1 MATRLLSL
9 LFLFVPVTIWLGLTG
24 GPPLAVFVT
33 ACLAVVPLAG
43 LMGRGTEQLTHHVGP
58 GLGGLITSSFG
69 NAAELILGFIALR
82 EGHLDVVKASL
93 TGSIIGNM
101 LLVLGLAML
110 LGGWRHRE
118 LRFSRAAAESHSS
131 MMFLAVVALVI
142 PAIYAR
148 VSEHRHPEH
157 IESLSLDIAGILM
170 LTYGASLVFSLKSH
184 RDLFAPAVE
193 PDAPVDRPGEG
204 AHWSRRRSILTLLGA
219 AVGIAVVAE
228 FLVGAVEA
236 AGSALGLGDVFMG
249 VVVLALVGN
258 AAENSTAIQM
268 AVRNQMDL
276 ALGIAVGSSMQIAIF
291 VAPLLVFAGHLMG
304 TPLGLEFTI
313 LEVAAV
319 ILSVGVVTLLIRDGR
334 TNWFEGLQ
342 LLAVYAILAIAFYFI

>member
-1 MATRLLSL
+1 VFDKILNA
-9 LFLFVPVTIWLGLTG
+9 LFIFVPIAIWLGLTESS
-24 GPPLAVFVT
+24 PSSVFLVSCV
-33 ACLAVVPLAG
+33 AIIPLAG
-43 LMGRGTEQLTHHVGP
+43 LMGRGTEHLTRHVGP
-58 GLGGLITSSFG
+58 GLGGLISSSFG
-69 NAAELILGFIALR
+69 NAAELILAFIALR
-82 EGHLDVVKASL
+82 EGHIDVVKASL

-110 LGGWRHRE
+110 LGGWRHKE
-118 LRFSRAAAESHSS
+118 LHFSRAAAESNSS

-148 VSEHRHPEH
+148 VSEHKHPEH

-170 LTYGASLVFSLKSH
+170 LTYAASLVFSLKSH
-184 RDLFAPAVE
+184 RHLFKPEVE
-193 PDAPVDRPGEG
+193 PAESHHGDGPG
-204 AHWSRRRSILTLLGA
+204 WSVARSVGTLLA
-219 AVGIAVVAE
+219 AACGVAVIAE

-236 AGSALGLGDVFMG
+236 AGAALGLGDVFMG

-268 AVRNQMDL
+268 AMRNQMDL
-276 ALGIAVGSSMQIAIF
+276 ALAIAVGSSMQIAIF

-304 TPLGLEFTI
+304 RPLGLEFTI
-313 LEVAAV
+313 LEVTAV
-319 ILSVGVVTLLIRDGR
+319 MLSVGTMTLLIRDGR

-342 LLAVYAILAIAFYFI
+342 LLAVYGILAMAFYFI

>member
-1 MATRLLSL
+1 MFDKILNT
-9 LFLFVPVTIWLGLTG
+9 LFVFVPISLWLGLTG
-24 GPPLAVFVT
+24 GSPSSVFLT
-33 ACLAVVPLAG
+33 SCLAVIPLAG
-43 LMGRGTEQLTHHVGP
+43 LMGRGTEHLTRHVGP
-58 GLGGLITSSFG
+58 GLGALITSSFG
-69 NAAELILGFIALR
+69 NAAELILAFIALR
-82 EGHLDVVKASL
+82 EGHVDVVKASL

-110 LGGWRHRE
+110 LGGWRHKE
-118 LRFSRAAAESHSS
+118 LRFSRAAAESNSS

-148 VSEHRHPEH
+148 VSQHQHPEH

-170 LTYGASLVFSLKSH
+170 ITYAASLVFSLKSH
-184 RDLFAPAVE
+184 RHLFTPEVE
-193 PDAPVDRPGEG
+193 PAESHTGPG
-204 AHWSRRRSILTLLGA
+204 WSVARSITTLLVA
-219 AVGIAVVAE
+219 AGGVAVIAE

-236 AGSALGLGDVFMG
+236 AGAALGLGDVFMG

-268 AVRNQMDL
+268 AMRNQMDL
-276 ALGIAVGSSMQIAIF
+276 ALAIAVGSSMQIAIF

-304 TPLGLEFTI
+304 QPLGLEFTI

-319 ILSVGVVTLLIRDGR
+319 MLSVGTMTLLIRDGR

-342 LLAVYAILAIAFYFI
+342 LLAVYAILAMAFYFI

>member
-1 MATRLLSL
+1 VFDKILNA
-9 LFLFVPVTIWLGLTG
+9 LFIFVPIAIWLGLTESS
-24 GPPLAVFVT
+24 PSSVFLVS
-33 ACLAVVPLAG
+33 CLAIIPLAG
-43 LMGRGTEQLTHHVGP
+43 LMGRGTEHLTRHVGP
-58 GLGGLITSSFG
+58 GLGGLISSSFG
-69 NAAELILGFIALR
+69 NAAELILAFIALR
-82 EGHLDVVKASL
+82 EGHIDVVKASL

-110 LGGWRHRE
+110 LGGWRHKE
-118 LRFSRAAAESHSS
+118 LHFSRAAAESNSS

-148 VSEHRHPEH
+148 VSEHKHPEH

-170 LTYGASLVFSLKSH
+170 LTYAASLVFSLKSH
-184 RDLFAPAVE
+184 RHLFKPEVE
-193 PDAPVDRPGEG
+193 PAASHHGGEPG
-204 AHWSRRRSILTLLGA
+204 WSVARSVGTLLA
-219 AVGIAVVAE
+219 AAGGVAVIAE

-236 AGSALGLGDVFMG
+236 AGATLGLGDVFMG

-268 AVRNQMDL
+268 AMRNQMDL
-276 ALGIAVGSSMQIAIF
+276 ALAIAVGSSMQIAIF

-304 TPLGLEFTI
+304 RPLGLEFTI
-313 LEVAAV
+313 LEVTAV
-319 ILSVGVVTLLIRDGR
+319 MLSVGTMTLLIRDGR

-342 LLAVYAILAIAFYFI
+342 LLAVYGILAMAFYFI